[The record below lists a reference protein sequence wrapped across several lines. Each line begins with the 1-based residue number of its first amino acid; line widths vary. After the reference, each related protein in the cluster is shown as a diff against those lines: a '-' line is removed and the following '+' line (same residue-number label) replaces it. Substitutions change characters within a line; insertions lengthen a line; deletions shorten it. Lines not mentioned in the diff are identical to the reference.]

1 MFISRIHQQN
11 DLISKALNATA
22 LRNDVIQNNIA
33 NVDTP
38 GFRRSNVVFE
48 TEFANAVEAAGRT
61 GSLRSIE
68 PRVATQ
74 HANFT
79 YRIDGNN
86 VDIES
91 EMVALFQNAVR
102 YDVMVMSV
110 LNNYRRINLA
120 YQQ

>member
-1 MFISRIHQQN
+1 MFIDRLHQQN
-11 DLISKALNATA
+11 DIIAKALHATA
-22 LRNDVIQNNIA
+22 MRNDVIQNNIA

-48 TEFANAVEAAGRT
+48 QHFADAIGNARRT
-61 GSLRSIE
+61 GTLNPVA
-68 PRVATQ
+68 PRVVLQ

-79 YRIDGNN
+79 HRIDGNN
-86 VDIES
+86 VDIEN
-91 EMVALFQNAVR
+91 EMVSLFQNSVR